1 MMESYI
7 AGIDIGGSHITTALI
22 DTQKRVI
29 LEQTKMRTLV
39 NALDGAE
46 YIIASWAGNIKESF
60 DALGITPNK
69 LGIAMPGPFEYQ
81 EGISLMKGQGKY
93 DSLYG
98 LNIRELLSEQLKL
111 EPEYISF
118 ANDAACFLQ
127 GEVFC
132 GAARTKETVFGLT
145 LGTGLGS
152 ARAVNGFA
160 KDANLWCSPFK
171 NGVAEDYLS
180 GRWIVNR
187 FYELTNR
194 KVRNVKELIEDE
206 SLNSC
211 CNQIFIE
218 FGNNLGE
225 FLEPFIIEEKISLV
239 VLGGSITNSFTLFYP
254 ALRKYLQEKS
264 LSTEVCKSSLGEDA
278 AMLGAVSYYLQ
289 QEGVLN
295 KVA

>member
-1 MMESYI
+1 
-7 AGIDIGGSHITTALI
+7 
-22 DTQKRVI
+22 
-29 LEQTKMRTLV
+29 
-39 NALDGAE
+39 
-46 YIIASWAGNIKESF
+46 
-60 DALGITPNK
+60 
-69 LGIAMPGPFEYQ
+69 
-81 EGISLMKGQGKY
+81 MKGQGKY
-93 DSLYG
+93 DALFG
-98 LNIRELLSEQLKL
+98 LNIRQLLSKKLEL

-132 GAARTKETVFGLT
+132 GAARTNEPVFGLT

-160 KDANLWCSPFK
+160 EDANLWCSPFK

-187 FYELTNR
+187 FYELTNT
-194 KVRNVKELIEDE
+194 KVRNVKEVIEEE
-206 SLNSC
+206 SFNSA
-211 CNQIFIE
+211 CNKIFVE

-225 FLEPFIIEEKISLV
+225 FLAPLIIKEKISHV

-254 ALRKYLQEKS
+254 ALHQYLQEMS
-264 LSTEVCKSSLGEDA
+264 LPIEICRSSLGENA
-278 AMLGAVSYYLQ
+278 AMLGAVSYYLK

-295 KVA
+295 NVP